1 MAGKE
6 KGSET
11 DTIVAI
17 STPVGVGGIGIVRF
31 SGAGAFDIGQKVFRP
46 RRRGE
51 GEYPRSHRLYY
62 GFVTD
67 REGDILDEVM
77 VSFMRAPTTYTKEDI
92 VEINCHSGIVSLRA
106 ILNRVL
112 EEGARLAEPGEFTRR
127 AYLNG
132 RIDLSQAES
141 VLNLINARSEKALKH
156 AAKFIK
162 GDLSPEIRGLRDRIM
177 DLIMHVEASIDFP
190 EEVEDI
196 DSGYLKAELDAVEE
210 KVRGLYVSAERGTV
224 FQEGLKVSIVGKPN
238 VGKSSLL
245 NTLIQKQRAIVTEIP
260 GTTRDILQE
269 QLNIKGIPIS
279 LIDTAGIRKTRDPVE
294 KMGVIR
300 SREAIATADLVL
312 LMMDAS
318 SGIGNE
324 DLDIINI
331 IKEEKKRYIVIVN
344 KIDLGKVITN
354 EAITNCL
361 PEAKIIELSLK
372 NKEGLDGLEESIAS
386 VVEEGHISSGE
397 SLMILNLRHKQ
408 ALAEAL
414 DLFVEMGTDSKHKP
428 LEVIAEEL
436 KGIEEKLGEIT
447 GETVSDDLLEKIFS
461 NFCIG
466 K

>member
-31 SGAGAFDIGQKVFRP
+31 SGPEAFDIGQKVFRP
-46 RRRGE
+46 KRRGG

-67 REGDILDEVM
+67 REGDFLDEVM
-77 VSFMRAPTTYTKEDI
+77 VSFMRAPTTYTREDI

-106 ILNRVL
+106 ILNRVVD
-112 EEGARLAEPGEFTRR
+112 EGARLAEPGEFTRR

-141 VLNLINARSEKALKH
+141 VLNLITARSEKALKH
-156 AAKFIK
+156 AAKFVK
-162 GDLSPEIRGLRDRIM
+162 GDLSPEIRGLRDKIM

-196 DSGYLKAELDAVEE
+196 DSGHLKAELGAVEE
-210 KVRGLYVSAERGTV
+210 RVRGLYLNAEKGMI

-245 NTLIQKQRAIVTEIP
+245 NALIQKQRAIVTEIP
-260 GTTRDILQE
+260 GTTRDTLQE
-269 QLNIKGIPIS
+269 HLNIKGIPIS

-318 SGIGNE
+318 SGIGSE

-331 IKEEKKRYIVIVN
+331 IREEKKKHIVIVN
-344 KIDLGKVITN
+344 KMDLGKIITN
-354 EAITNCL
+354 EAITGCL
-361 PEAKIIELSLK
+361 PEAKIIEISLK
-372 NKEGLDGLEESIAS
+372 NKKGLDVLEESIAS
-386 VVEEGHISSGE
+386 IVEDNHISSGE
-397 SLMILNLRHKQ
+397 SLMIINLRHKQ

-414 DLFVEMGTDSKHKP
+414 DLCVEIGMDSKHKP

-447 GETVSDDLLEKIFS
+447 GETAPDDLLEKIFS
-461 NFCIG
+461 SFCIG